1 LAFALIFFK
10 DAFME
15 YVTLGRTNLMV
26 SRSALGTRLLEDV
39 SLEDSIE
46 NLNTAFKGGINF
58 WDTLSAYSSV
68 EEKIGK
74 TISLAEKEIEGVY
87 SSNLSEYEIQ
97 RAEAL
102 LPLRK
107 NLFISSGTKAK
118 TGKDASID
126 LDKSLENLSTDC
138 IDIYHITNQ
147 DYLPIPGTDDG
158 LYNEMLIARRS
169 GKIRYIGFTTHN
181 LELAKEAINSGL
193 YDVLR
198 FPLNIFSTE
207 EELELIKLAEKADI
221 GICAIKTL
229 ASGKIENV
237 PIAFGF
243 LRQYENLISVW
254 GARNIDEIQKLLYF
268 ESNPPNIDEQ
278 FLTELEEL
286 KNQFKNQ

>member
-1 LAFALIFFK
+1 
-10 DAFME
+10 M
-15 YVTLGRTNLMV
+15 
-26 SRSALGTRLLEDV
+26 
-39 SLEDSIE
+39 
-46 NLNTAFKGGINF
+46 
-58 WDTLSAYSSV
+58 
-68 EEKIGK
+68 
-74 TISLAEKEIEGVY
+74 
-87 SSNLSEYEIQ
+87 
-97 RAEAL
+97 
-102 LPLRK
+102 
-107 NLFISSGTKAK
+107 
-118 TGKDASID
+118 
-126 LDKSLENLSTDC
+126 
-138 IDIYHITNQ
+138 
-147 DYLPIPGTDDG
+147 
-158 LYNEMLIARRS
+158 
-169 GKIRYIGFTTHN
+169 
-181 LELAKEAINSGL
+181 ELAKEAINSGL

>member
-1 LAFALIFFK
+1 
-10 DAFME
+10 ME

-58 WDTLSAYSSV
+58 WDTLSAYSGV

-286 KNQFKNQ
+286 KSQFKNQ

>member
-1 LAFALIFFK
+1 
-10 DAFME
+10 ME

-26 SRSALGTRLLEDV
+26 SCSAFGTKLLQEV

-46 NLNTAFKGGINF
+46 ILNTAFKGGINF
-58 WDTLSAYSSV
+58 LDTSSTYSGV

-74 TISLAEKEIEGVY
+74 TISLAEKEIE
-87 SSNLSEYEIQ
+87 SLDISNLTDFEVHRIASM
-97 RAEAL
+97 

-107 NLFISSGTKAK
+107 NLILSSGTKAK
-118 TGKDASID
+118 TGKDASIE
-126 LDKSLENLSTDC
+126 LEKSLEALSTDC

-268 ESNPPNIDEQ
+268 ESNPPIIDEQ
-278 FLTELEEL
+278 FLAELEEL
-286 KNQFKNQ
+286 KKSV